1 MSEDPDFDMEVVGD
15 DELDDIGADGA
26 SSSADDGTRSDRKT
40 TGVEVSE
47 HSRSGSNR
55 GTGPDKGTASANR
68 EEKIFVRGGDV
79 EGWKEKTLGSIFDS
93 IYSGGTPKKGVDE
106 YYGGDLPFVKIE
118 DLNRQQGNGISSA
131 ETHITEKAVEETST
145 RAFDAGTLLLT
156 IYGSL
161 AETALVRNRVATN
174 QAILGLWDAEEE
186 NTLYVKYAI
195 DYDQAKLQSLSRQ
208 TTQANLGKG
217 IVAKHRLSV
226 PPLPEQRKIASVL
239 YAVDQAIQKTE
250 EVIEQHRTFRQ
261 ALINHL
267 FSEGLSTHSEI
278 LDRDDLKIL
287 EGGIS
292 TDMDRTSVGRS
303 PSSWKRVRLSEV
315 TLESSYGVAES
326 AQDFDPHLLRYVRIT
341 DISADGR
348 LKDEDPASLPA
359 DAIDQKYLLSA
370 GDLLFARSG
379 ATVGKTLLYRDHH
392 PKSVYAGYLIRFV
405 PDTRKVLPEYLFYY
419 TQTRSYQKWVT
430 RVTRKG
436 AQENIN
442 AQEYGS
448 ILLPLPPLEEQEAI
462 IELLEQERKAIS
474 EEIAQEK
481 QLKRMKIGLMQDLL
495 TGEVRTA
502 DKAIETLDE
511 VKAHE

>member
-1 MSEDPDFDMEVVGD
+1 MSEDLDFDMEVVGD
-15 DELDDIGADGA
+15 DELDDMGADGT

-47 HSRSGSNR
+47 HSRSDSNR
-55 GTGPDKGTASANR
+55 GTGTDEGTALANR
-68 EEKIFVRGGDV
+68 EEKIFERGGDV

-118 DLNRQQGNGISSA
+118 DLNRQQGKGISSA

-145 RAFDAGTLLLT
+145 RALNVGTLLLT

-250 EVIEQHRTFRQ
+250 AIIEQ
-261 ALINHL
+261 A
-267 FSEGLSTHSEI
+267 
-278 LDRDDLKIL
+278 
-287 EGGIS
+287 
-292 TDMDRTSVGRS
+292 
-303 PSSWKRVRLSEV
+303 KRVKSGLVGDLMTKGIGHDRYKEV
-315 TLESSYGVAES
+315 KVPMLPEKWTLPEDWELKPLKELTSK
-326 AQDFDPHLLRYVRIT
+326 IT
-341 DISADGR
+341 DGAHQTPTYVDEGVPFLKVKDIQSAEIDWAATSR
-348 LKDEDPASLPA
+348 IPVDEHESLTKRSKPQRG
-359 DAIDQKYLLSA
+359 DILLSKNGTIGITKIVDWDREFSHFVSLA
-370 GDLLFARSG
+370 LVRPIEEKIIPSYLSLILNSRICLHQAAVRSKTN
-379 ATVGKTLLYRDHH
+379 TVTNLHLEEIKN
-392 PKSVYAGYLIRFV
+392 F
-405 PDTRKVLPEYLFYY
+405 
-419 TQTRSYQKWVT
+419 
-430 RVTRKG
+430 
-436 AQENIN
+436 
-442 AQEYGS
+442 S
-448 ILLPLPPLEEQEAI
+448 IPLPPINEQ
-462 IELLEQERKAIS
+462 
-474 EEIAQEK
+474 EEIAKVLKSAQERIDGEIGNK
-481 QLKRMKIGLMQDLL
+481 QTLQRLKNGLMQDLL
-495 TGEVRTA
+495 TGEVRTV
-502 DKAIETLDE
+502 DKAIEVLDE
-511 VKAHE
+511 VAAHG